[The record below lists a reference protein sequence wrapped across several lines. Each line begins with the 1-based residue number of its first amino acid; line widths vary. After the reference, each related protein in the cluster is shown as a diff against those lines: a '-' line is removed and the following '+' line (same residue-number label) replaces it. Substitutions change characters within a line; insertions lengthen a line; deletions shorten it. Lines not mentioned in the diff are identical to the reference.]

1 MAKDTDFLYVS
12 ARIKFL
18 ETKLL
23 GKSAIERILIH
34 QDRMKH

>member
-12 ARIKFL
+12 ARIKYL

-23 GKSAIERILIH
+23 GKNDIDAYLKLRN
-34 QDRMKH
+34 